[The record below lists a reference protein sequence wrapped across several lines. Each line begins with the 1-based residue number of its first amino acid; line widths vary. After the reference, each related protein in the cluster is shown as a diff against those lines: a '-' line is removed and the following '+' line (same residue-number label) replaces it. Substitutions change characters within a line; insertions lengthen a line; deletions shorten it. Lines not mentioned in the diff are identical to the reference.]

1 MSSERTVSVVT
12 LGCTRNSV
20 DSDELAARLNE
31 AGWQLAEPGEAD
43 VVMVNTCGFIE
54 SAKKESID
62 ALLNASESGAK
73 VVAVGCMAERYG
85 KELAEALP
93 ETNAVLSFDDYP
105 EIGDRLDDVVHGRT
119 KTAHTPRDRRKL
131 LPLTPTQRQ
140 EAMVAHVPGH
150 APASGP
156 RVLRHRL
163 GGGPIAPLKLASG
176 CDRRCAFCAIPSFRG
191 AFVSRNPDEIVAEAE
206 WLAGHGVREVILV
219 SENSTS
225 YGKDLGDI
233 RALDKLLPRLAAVVD
248 RVRLNYL
255 QPAELRPSLIEAIAT
270 TPGVAPY
277 FDLPFQHASGPV
289 LRRMRR
295 FGDRQRFLDLLESIR
310 AISPH
315 AGVRSN
321 FIAGFPGESDADFA
335 EVKQFIEHARLDGA
349 GVFGYSDEEGTE
361 AAGFTGKVD
370 PAVISE
376 RADELAILADE
387 MSSLRAEERIGS
399 VVEVLVGSGAD
410 GWAAH
415 QAPDVDGKVTLT
427 GDSPRPGDLVRAV
440 VTGST
445 GIDLEAR
452 ILA

>member
-1 MSSERTVSVVT
+1 MRGGRMASERTVSVVT
-12 LGCTRNSV
+12 LGCTRNAA
-20 DSDELAARLNE
+20 DSDELSARLNE
-31 AGWQLAEPGEAD
+31 AGWRLAEPGEAA

-54 SAKKESID
+54 TAKKDSID
-62 ALLNASESGAK
+62 ALLSASETGAK

-85 KELAEALP
+85 KQLAEALP

-105 EIGDRLDDVVHGRT
+105 AIGDRLDDVVYGRA
-119 KTAHTPRDRRKL
+119 KAAHMPQDRREF
-131 LPLTPTQRQ
+131 PMMRQ
-140 EAMVAHVPGH
+140 EA
-150 APASGP
+150 GP

-163 GGGPIAPLKLASG
+163 GGGPVAPLKLASG

-191 AFVSRNPDEIVAEAE
+191 AFVSRMPDEILAEAE

-225 YGKDLGDI
+225 YGKDLGDL
-233 RALDKLLPRLAAVVD
+233 RALDKLLPRLAGVVD
-248 RVRLNYL
+248 RVRVNCL
-255 QPAELRPSLIEAIAT
+255 QPAELRPGLIEAIAA

-295 FGDRQRFLDLLESIR
+295 FGDRQRFLDLLGSIR
-310 AISPH
+310 AINPD

-321 FIAGFPGESDADFA
+321 FIAGFPGETDADFA

-370 PAVISE
+370 PAVISA
-376 RADELAILADE
+376 RAEELAILADE

-410 GWAAH
+410 GCAAH
-415 QAPDVDGKVTLT
+415 QAPDVGGKVTLT
-427 GDSPRPGDLVRAV
+427 GGSPQPGDLVRAV

-452 ILA
+452 ILS

>member
-12 LGCTRNSV
+12 MGCTRNSV

-31 AGWQLAEPGEAD
+31 AGWQLAGPGEAA

-62 ALLNASESGAK
+62 ALLSASETGAK

-119 KTAHTPRDRRKL
+119 RTAHTPQDRRKL
-131 LPLTPTQRQ
+131 LPLTPTKRQ
-140 EAMVAHVPGH
+140 AALVAHVPGH

-163 GGGPIAPLKLASG
+163 GGGPVAPLKLASG

-191 AFVSRNPDEIVAEAE
+191 AYVSRMPDEIVDEAE
-206 WLAGHGVREVILV
+206 WLAGHGVREVVLV

-233 RALDKLLPRLAAVVD
+233 QALDKLLPRLAGVVD
-248 RVRLNYL
+248 RVRVNYL
-255 QPAELRPSLIEAIAT
+255 QPAELRPGLIEAIAS

-295 FGDRQRFLDLLESIR
+295 FGDRQRFLDLLGSIR
-310 AISPH
+310 AVNPD

-321 FIAGFPGESDADFA
+321 FIAGFPGESGADFA

-415 QAPDVDGKVTLT
+415 QAPDVDGKVTLS
-427 GDSPRPGDLVRAV
+427 GGSPQPGDLVRAV

-452 ILA
+452 ILS